1 MGRTKRFR
9 MVIALFGL
17 ATISGSCA
25 SGRSGPEISAMHSRF
40 TRVMAIHTGIVL
52 GDIERAQDAADWLT
66 RQEDNRVFPPEAERY
81 KAEMKRFASLI
92 ARDRD
97 LETMATRAGQLAATC
112 GSCHRAM
119 TGGPTFVVGSQAG
132 SGESTA
138 NHMILHVWAVD
149 RMWEG
154 LVGPSQEAWEAG
166 SLALT
171 REWVPTEAAAQ
182 RSGSPQAARAILGEL
197 AQLGSLAKEASTQE
211 ARAALYG
218 DVLKSCSRCHGGG
231 ALP

>member
-1 MGRTKRFR
+1 MGRTTRFC
-9 MVIALFGL
+9 VLIALFGL
-17 ATISGSCA
+17 ASISGSCV
-25 SGRSGPEISAMHSRF
+25 SGRGGPEMSAMHSRF
-40 TRVMAIHTGIVL
+40 TRVLAIQTGIVL

-66 RQEDNRVFPPEAERY
+66 RQEDNRGFPPEAERY
-81 KAEMKRFASLI
+81 QAEMKRFASLI

-112 GSCHRAM
+112 GSCHQAVS
-119 TGGPTFVVGSQAG
+119 GGPTFVVGPQAG

-138 NHMILHVWAVD
+138 NHMIRHLWAVD

-171 REWVPTEAAAQ
+171 REWVPTEAAVQ

-197 AQLGSLAKEASTQE
+197 AQLGSSAKEASTQE

-218 DVLKSCSRCHGGG
+218 DVLKSCRRCHGGR
-231 ALP
+231 AFP